1 MGREHCVIAEANTT
15 STGELISQKHANGGL
30 GLGTVCISALF
41 LGTIL
46 TLVYLRLSRM
56 DQIEATK
63 GEEAGTIA

>member
-63 GEEAGTIA
+63 GEGAGTIA